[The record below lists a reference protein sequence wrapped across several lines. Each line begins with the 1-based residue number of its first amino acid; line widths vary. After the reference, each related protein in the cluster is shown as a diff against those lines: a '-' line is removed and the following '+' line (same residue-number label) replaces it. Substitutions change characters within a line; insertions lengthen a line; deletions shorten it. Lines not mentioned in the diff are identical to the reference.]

1 MRSDDHMESARFE
14 ALIAAWGADPARW
27 PATEAEAARRHL
39 AASPEAAARLA
50 EEARLDAL
58 LDGVAVPAAPA
69 ALVGRLLAEAPAAP
83 APRGILAPLLMFWRP
98 ASGLAL
104 AAALGLAVGLSGLD
118 RPEALALDV
127 DIVGFAFATE
137 EAEADAEAEEAD
149 G

>member
-1 MRSDDHMESARFE
+1 MASEDSMESARFE
-14 ALIAAWGADPARW
+14 ALIASWGADPARW
-27 PATEAEAARRHL
+27 PAGEADAARRHL

-50 EEARLDAL
+50 AEARLDAL
-58 LDGVAVPAAPA
+58 LDGVAVPTAPA

-83 APRGILAPLLMFWRP
+83 APRGLLAPLLVFWRP

-118 RPEALALDV
+118 RPEAMALDVDV
-127 DIVGFAFATE
+127 DIVGFAFAE
-137 EAEADAEAEEAD
+137 GEAETAGETD